1 MKKQIIITLAVIGVL
16 LVATIGVTF
25 AYFASSSQND
35 DAGINAET
43 EELGSILLDG
53 TKVFTSYDLLP
64 GQMGVQEFTIEKNS
78 DTGNGIYEIDLE
90 ATVPEEFR
98 SDIEI
103 LLYKTTD
110 PVSNNVTVNVA
121 DPTLEDE
128 MIYQE
133 DSLNITGSPELVY
146 QGTLTENPQIIL
158 EQADFDVSTLAKTTY
173 YLVYHY
179 KNNGN
184 QDDQQGKTFTGT
196 ISVRLINEKLT
207 FEDAILACDDTAANC
222 IKDNASLSKEIATDD
237 PDNNARYIGA
247 NPNNYVDFGGERYPE
262 GTVINK
268 WEDTDIEANT
278 VEECQTKT
286 DSYFSCDGWEDWG
299 YPSEAECQEETNY
312 YLYEDYNV
320 HNIEEFKSIY
330 CVQEDV
336 SNQPILWRII
346 GAFNN
351 IDNGSST
358 KETRLKII
366 RDEPYS
372 TGMAWDTDNVN
383 DWTTA
388 SLQEELNTTYLNS
401 IQSPYKEMI
410 SNAKWNLGGT
420 ANFTSSS
427 NGLAS
432 HWYGYERGTTVYS
445 RRPTE
450 WTGSIGLMYPSD
462 YGYATSGG
470 STTDRASCLAK
481 ELYNWDSS
489 SYRGCKNNDWL
500 YDSSN
505 PQWTLTPNSANS
517 YRVFYVNNYGN
528 VNRDGASNTNF
539 AVSPALYLSSNVK
552 ISGGDGS
559 ENSPFQLSL

>member
-1 MKKQIIITLAVIGVL
+1 MKKQTIIALAVIGVL

-25 AYFASSSQND
+25 AYFASNSQND
-35 DAGINAET
+35 NAGINAET
-43 EELGSILLDG
+43 KELGSILLDG

-110 PVSNNVTVNVA
+110 STSNNVTVNVA

-128 MIYQE
+128 MIYQS
-133 DSLNITGSPELVY
+133 DSLNITGTPELVY

-158 EQADFDVSTLAKTTY
+158 EQADFDVTTLEKTTY

-196 ISVRLINEKLT
+196 ITVRLINEKLPT

-237 PDNNARYIGA
+237 PDGNARYIGA

-268 WEDTDIEANT
+268 WEEIEMPVNS
-278 VEECQTKT
+278 VEECNNMAEMFVC
-286 DSYFSCDGWEDWG
+286 DNYAEMGFSSIE
-299 YPSEAECQEETNY
+299 ECNTNLPLMLEE
-312 YLYEDYNV
+312 EFNV
-320 HNIEEFKSIY
+320 SNKEEFKNAY

-351 IDNGSST
+351 IDNGSGT

-372 TGMAWDTDNVN
+372 REMAWDTDDVN

-388 SLQEELNTTYLNS
+388 SLQEELNTSYLNS

-410 SNAKWNLGGT
+410 SNALWNLGGSDASIDIT
-420 ANFTSSS
+420 ASMF
-427 NGLAS
+427 
-432 HWYGYERGTTVYS
+432 YERERGTDVYS
-445 RRPTE
+445 DHATE
-450 WTGSIGLMYPSD
+450 WTGQIGLMYPSD

-470 STTDRASCLAK
+470 STTDRTACLATA
-481 ELYNWDSS
+481 LFAWNNTSYVSS
-489 SYRGCKNNDWL
+489 DCKNNDWL
-500 YDSSN
+500 YDSLN
-505 PQWTLTPNSANS
+505 TQWTLTPRSSHFDVLFHVYS
-517 YRVFYVNNYGN
+517 YGFVS
-528 VNRDGASNTNF
+528 ASNAPTTGN
-539 AVSPALYLSSNVK
+539 AVSPALYLSSNVR

-559 ENSPFQLSL
+559 ESNPFTLSL

>member
-1 MKKQIIITLAVIGVL
+1 
-16 LVATIGVTF
+16 
-25 AYFASSSQND
+25 
-35 DAGINAET
+35 
-43 EELGSILLDG
+43 
-53 TKVFTSYDLLP
+53 
-64 GQMGVQEFTIEKNS
+64 MGVQEFTIEKNS
-78 DTGNGIYEIDLE
+78 DTGNDIYEIDLE

-196 ISVRLINEKLT
+196 ITVRLINEKTT
-207 FEDAILACDDTAANC
+207 FADAILACDGTATEC
-222 IKDNASLSKEIATDD
+222 IIQNASLSTEQLAYDGTV
-237 PDNNARYIGA
+237 DNNLRYIDA
-247 NPNNYVDFGGERYPE
+247 DPNNYVGFGVYPE
-262 GTVINK
+262 GTLKRK
-268 WEDTDIEANT
+268 WEEIGMPVNS
-278 VEECQTKT
+278 VEECNNMAEMFVCDNYT
-286 DSYFSCDGWEDWG
+286 DLGFSSIE
-299 YPSEAECQEETNY
+299 ECNTNLPLMLEEY
-312 YLYEDYNV
+312 YNV
-320 HNIEEFKSIY
+320 SDKEELKSVY

-351 IDNGSST
+351 IDDGTGT

-366 RDEPYS
+366 KDEPYS
-372 TGMAWDTDNVN
+372 TGMAWDTDNIN

-420 ANFTSSS
+420 ANYKTA
-427 NGLAS
+427 LAS
-432 HWYGYERGTTVYS
+432 DWYGYERGTTVYS
-445 RRPTE
+445 GSPTE
-450 WTGSIGLMYPSD
+450 WTGQIGLMYPSD

-470 STTDRASCLAK
+470 SSVNRASCLAK
-481 ELYNWDSS
+481 ELYNWDSVS
-489 SYRGCKNNDWL
+489 DCYNNDWL
-500 YDSSN
+500 YKSGTY
-505 PQWTLTPNSANS
+505 QWTLTPRSGSSNLVFFVYYDGYVNSNSALN
-517 YRVFYVNNYGN
+517 
-528 VNRDGASNTNF
+528 ASN

-552 ISGGDGS
+552 ISGGTGTSSD
-559 ENSPFQLSL
+559 PYQLSL

>member
-1 MKKQIIITLAVIGVL
+1 
-16 LVATIGVTF
+16 
-25 AYFASSSQND
+25 
-35 DAGINAET
+35 
-43 EELGSILLDG
+43 
-53 TKVFTSYDLLP
+53 
-64 GQMGVQEFTIEKNS
+64 MGVQEFTIEKNS
-78 DTGNGIYEIDLE
+78 DTGNDIYEIDLE

-196 ISVRLINEKLT
+196 ITVRLINEKTT
-207 FEDAILACDDTAANC
+207 FADAILACDGTATEC
-222 IKDNASLSKEIATDD
+222 IIQNASLSTEQLAYDGTV
-237 PDNNARYIGA
+237 DNNLRYIDA
-247 NPNNYVDFGGERYPE
+247 DPNNYVGFGVYPE
-262 GTVINK
+262 GTLKRK
-268 WEDTDIEANT
+268 WEEIGMPVNS
-278 VEECQTKT
+278 VEECNNMAEMFVCDNYT
-286 DSYFSCDGWEDWG
+286 DLGFSSIE
-299 YPSEAECQEETNY
+299 ECNTNLPLMLEEY
-312 YLYEDYNV
+312 YNV
-320 HNIEEFKSIY
+320 SDKEELKSVY

-351 IDNGSST
+351 IDDGTGT

-366 RDEPYS
+366 KDEPYS
-372 TGMAWDTDNVN
+372 TGMAWDTDNIN
-383 DWTTA
+383 DWITA

-420 ANFTSSS
+420 VDYTSSS
-427 NGLAS
+427 NGLTS
-432 HWYGYERGTTVYS
+432 HFYGYERGTTVYTGRPAEWIGQIGS
-445 RRPTE
+445 R
-450 WTGSIGLMYPSD
+450 M
-462 YGYATSGG
+462 
-470 STTDRASCLAK
+470 DRT
-481 ELYNWDSS
+481 N
-489 SYRGCKNNDWL
+489 RI
-500 YDSSN
+500 
-505 PQWTLTPNSANS
+505 
-517 YRVFYVNNYGN
+517 N
-528 VNRDGASNTNF
+528 VS
-539 AVSPALYLSSNVK
+539 K
-552 ISGGDGS
+552 
-559 ENSPFQLSL
+559 

>member
-1 MKKQIIITLAVIGVL
+1 MKKQTIIALAVIGVL
-16 LVATIGVTF
+16 LVATIGATF

-35 DAGINAET
+35 NAGINAET

-103 LLYKTTD
+103 LLYKTTN

-133 DSLNITGSPELVY
+133 DSLNITGTPELVY
-146 QGTLTENPQIIL
+146 QGTLTDNPQIIL
-158 EQADFDVSTLAKTTY
+158 EQADFNVTTLEKTTY

-207 FEDAILACDDTAANC
+207 FEDAILACVGTATEC
-222 IKDNASLSKEIATDD
+222 IIQNASLSTEQLAYDGTV
-237 PDNNARYIGA
+237 DNNLRYIGA
-247 NPNNYVDFGGERYPE
+247 NPNNYVEFGVYPE
-262 GTVINK
+262 GTLKGK
-268 WEDTDIEANT
+268 WEEIGMPVNS
-278 VEECQTKT
+278 VEECNNMAEMFVCDNYT
-286 DSYFSCDGWEDWG
+286 DLGFSSIE
-299 YPSEAECQEETNY
+299 ECNTNLPLMLEEY
-312 YLYEDYNV
+312 YNV
-320 HNIEEFKSIY
+320 SDKEELKSVY

-372 TGMAWDTDNVN
+372 TGMAWDTENAN
-383 DWTTA
+383 DWTTS

-410 SNAKWNLGGT
+410 SNAKWNLGGSSTYNGVT
-420 ANFTSSS
+420 ASMF
-427 NGLAS
+427 
-432 HWYGYERGTTVYS
+432 YERERGTTVYTG
-445 RRPTE
+445 RPIE
-450 WTGSIGLMYPSD
+450 WIGQIGLMYPSD

-470 STTDRASCLAK
+470 STTNRASCLST
-481 ELYNWDSS
+481 ELYHWDSVS
-489 SYRGCKNNDWL
+489 DCYNNDWL
-500 YDSSN
+500 RDSSN
-505 PQWTLTPNSANS
+505 YQWTLTPNSGYS
-517 YRVFYVNNYGN
+517 DHVFYVRSSGIVDNSIAYS
-528 VNRDGASNTNF
+528 SN
-539 AVSPALYLSSNVK
+539 AVSPALYLSSNVR

-559 ENSPFQLSL
+559 ENSPFELSL

>member
-1 MKKQIIITLAVIGVL
+1 MKKNTIIALTIIGVL
-16 LVATIGVTF
+16 LVATIGATF

-110 PVSNNVTVNVA
+110 PISNNVTVNVA

-158 EQADFDVSTLAKTTY
+158 EQADFDVTTLEKTTY

-196 ISVRLINEKLT
+196 ITVRLINEKLPT
-207 FEDAILACDDTAANC
+207 FEDAILACNDTAANC
-222 IKDNASLSKEIATDD
+222 IKDNASLTKEIATDD
-237 PDNNARYIGA
+237 PDSNARYIGA
-247 NPNNYVDFGGERYPE
+247 DPNNYVSFNGE
-262 GTVINK
+262 
-268 WEDTDIEANT
+268 
-278 VEECQTKT
+278 
-286 DSYFSCDGWEDWG
+286 
-299 YPSEAECQEETNY
+299 
-312 YLYEDYNV
+312 
-320 HNIEEFKSIY
+320 
-330 CVQEDV
+330 
-336 SNQPILWRII
+336 LWRII
-346 GAFNN
+346 GVFNN
-351 IDNGSST
+351 IDNGTGT

-366 RDEPYS
+366 TDEPYS
-372 TGMAWDTDNVN
+372 TGMAWDTDDVN

-410 SNAKWNLGGT
+410 GNAVWNLGGISS
-420 ANFTSSS
+420 TSNSLTS
-427 NGLAS
+427 TFYTL
-432 HWYGYERGTTVYS
+432 ERGTDVYS
-445 RRPTE
+445 GHATE
-450 WTGSIGLMYPSD
+450 WTGQIGLMYPSD
-462 YGYATSGG
+462 YGYATDGG
-470 STTDRASCLAK
+470 DTERDICLSY
-481 ELYNWDSS
+481 ELDDWNDYSDCYN
-489 SYRGCKNNDWL
+489 NNWL
-500 YDSSN
+500 YRPNDAL
-505 PQWTLTPNSANS
+505 WTLTPSSAGS
-517 YRVFYVNNYGN
+517 LFVVMVSSDGWVFN
-528 VNRDGASNTNF
+528 VTASDGRGKESF
-539 AVSPALYLSSNVK
+539 PALYLSSNVK
-552 ISGGDGS
+552 ITGGDGNES
-559 ENSPFQLSL
+559 NPFTLSL

>member
-1 MKKQIIITLAVIGVL
+1 MKKQTIIALAVIGVL
-16 LVATIGVTF
+16 LVATIGATF

-35 DAGINAET
+35 NAGINAET

-103 LLYKTTD
+103 LLYKTTN

-133 DSLNITGSPELVY
+133 DSLNITGTPELVY
-146 QGTLTENPQIIL
+146 QGTLTDNPQIIL
-158 EQADFDVSTLAKTTY
+158 EQADFNVTTLEKTTY

-196 ISVRLINEKLT
+196 ITVRLINEKTT
-207 FEDAILACDDTAANC
+207 FADAILACDGTATEC
-222 IKDNASLSKEIATDD
+222 IIQNASLSTEQLAYDGTV
-237 PDNNARYIGA
+237 DNNLRYIGA
-247 NPNNYVDFGGERYPE
+247 DPSNYVEFGVYPE
-262 GTVINK
+262 GTVKGK
-268 WEDTDIEANT
+268 WEEIDMPVTS
-278 VEECQTKT
+278 VEGCNNMAEM
-286 DSYFSCDGWEDWG
+286 FSCDNYTELGFSSIE
-299 YPSEAECQEETNY
+299 ECNTNLPLMLEEY
-312 YLYEDYNV
+312 YNV
-320 HNIEEFKSIY
+320 SDKEEFKSTY

-351 IDNGSST
+351 IDDGTGT

-372 TGMAWDTDNVN
+372 TGMAWDTDIIN

-410 SNAKWNLGGT
+410 SNAKWNLGGSSTYNGVT
-420 ANFTSSS
+420 ASMF
-427 NGLAS
+427 
-432 HWYGYERGTTVYS
+432 YERERGTTVYTG
-445 RRPTE
+445 RPIE
-450 WTGSIGLMYPSD
+450 WIGQIGLMYPSD

-470 STTDRASCLAK
+470 STTNRASCLST
-481 ELYNWDSS
+481 ELYHWDSVS
-489 SYRGCKNNDWL
+489 DCYNNDWL
-500 YDSSN
+500 RDSSN
-505 PQWTLTPNSANS
+505 YQWTLTPNSGYS
-517 YRVFYVNNYGN
+517 DHVFYVRSSGIVDNSIAYS
-528 VNRDGASNTNF
+528 SN
-539 AVSPALYLSSNVK
+539 AVSPALYLSSNVR

-559 ENSPFQLSL
+559 ENSPFELSL

>member
-1 MKKQIIITLAVIGVL
+1 MKKNTIIALTIIGVL
-16 LVATIGVTF
+16 LVATIGATF

-35 DAGINAET
+35 NAGINAET
-43 EELGSILLDG
+43 EELGSILLNG

-64 GQMGVQEFTIEKNS
+64 GQIGVQEFTIEKNS

-128 MIYQE
+128 MIYQS
-133 DSLNITGSPELVY
+133 DSLNITGTPELIY

-158 EQADFDVSTLAKTTY
+158 EQADFDVTALEKTTY

-196 ISVRLINEKLT
+196 ITVRLINEKLPT
-207 FEDAILACDDTAANC
+207 FADAILACDDTAANC

-237 PDNNARYIGA
+237 PDNNARYIGY
-247 NPNNYVDFGGERYPE
+247 NSNNYVEFGVYPE
-262 GTVINK
+262 GTIKGK
-268 WEDTDIEANT
+268 WEEIKLPVTS
-278 VEECQTKT
+278 VEECNNMAEM
-286 DSYFSCDGWEDWG
+286 FSCDNYADKGFSSIE
-299 YPSEAECQEETNY
+299 ECNTNLPLMLEEY
-312 YLYEDYNV
+312 YNV
-320 HNIEEFKSIY
+320 SDKEEFKSTY

-336 SNQPILWRII
+336 SNQPVLWRII
-346 GAFNN
+346 GSFNN
-351 IDNGSST
+351 IDDGTGN

-366 RDEPYS
+366 RNEPYS
-372 TGMAWDTDNVN
+372 KLIAWNTDNIN
-383 DWTTA
+383 DWSES
-388 SLQEELNTTYLNS
+388 SLQEELNITYLNS

-410 SNAKWNLGGT
+410 GNAVWNLGGSSTYDGVT
-420 ANFTSSS
+420 ASMF
-427 NGLAS
+427 
-432 HWYGYERGTTVYS
+432 YERERGTDVYS
-445 RRPTE
+445 GRPTE
-450 WTGSIGLMYPSD
+450 WTGQIGLMYPSD

-470 STTDRASCLAK
+470 STTDRTTCLVTA
-481 ELYNWDSS
+481 LYNWDDYSDCYS
-489 SYRGCKNNDWL
+489 NDWL
-500 YDSSN
+500 YSGTY
-505 PQWTLTPNSANS
+505 QWTLTPRSS
-517 YRVFYVNNYGN
+517 DSIEVFYAFM
-528 VNRDGASNTNF
+528 DGRMSSHAND
-539 AVSPALYLSSNVK
+539 AVPGASPALYLSSNVK

-559 ENSPFQLSL
+559 RDNPFTLSL

>member
-1 MKKQIIITLAVIGVL
+1 MIGVL

-90 ATVPEEFR
+90 ATVPEEFQ

-207 FEDAILACDDTAANC
+207 FEDAVLACDDTAANC

-247 NPNNYVDFGGERYPE
+247 YPNNYVQFNNE
-262 GTVINK
+262 
-268 WEDTDIEANT
+268 
-278 VEECQTKT
+278 
-286 DSYFSCDGWEDWG
+286 
-299 YPSEAECQEETNY
+299 
-312 YLYEDYNV
+312 
-320 HNIEEFKSIY
+320 
-330 CVQEDV
+330 
-336 SNQPILWRII
+336 LWRII
-346 GAFNN
+346 GVFNN
-351 IDNGSST
+351 IDDGTDT

-372 TGMAWDTDNVN
+372 EGMAWDTDGVN
-383 DWTTA
+383 DWSQA

-401 IQSPYKEMI
+401 IQIPYKEMI
-410 SNAKWNLGGT
+410 SNAVWNLGGLSS
-420 ANFTSSS
+420 ASNPTSAFYTS
-427 NGLAS
+427 
-432 HWYGYERGTTVYS
+432 ERGTTVYTG
-445 RRPTE
+445 RPTE
-450 WTGSIGLMYPSD
+450 WTGQIGLMYPSD

-481 ELYNWDSS
+481 ELYNWDSVS
-489 SYRGCKNNDWL
+489 DCYNNDWL
-500 YDSSN
+500 YSGTD
-505 PQWTLTPNSANS
+505 QWILTPYSVRPDYVFPVTS
-517 YRVFYVNNYGN
+517 YGRVSYSYVG
-528 VNRDGASNTNF
+528 NTNY
-539 AVSPALYLSSNVK
+539 AVAPALYLSSNVR

-559 ENSPFQLSL
+559 KTNPFTLSI

>member
-1 MKKQIIITLAVIGVL
+1 MKKQTIIALAVIGVL

-25 AYFASSSQND
+25 AYFASNSQND
-35 DAGINAET
+35 NAGINAET
-43 EELGSILLDG
+43 KELGSILLDG

-110 PVSNNVTVNVA
+110 STSNNVTVNVA

-128 MIYQE
+128 MIYQS
-133 DSLNITGSPELVY
+133 DSLNITGTPELVY

-158 EQADFDVSTLAKTTY
+158 EQADFDVTTLEKTTY

-196 ISVRLINEKLT
+196 ISVRLIGEKMS
-207 FEDAILACDDTAANC
+207 FSDVVLACNDTAANC
-222 IKDNASLSKEIATDD
+222 IKDNANLSNEIATDD
-237 PDNNARYIGA
+237 PDSNARYIGA
-247 NPNNYVDFGGERYPE
+247 DPSNYVSFTGE
-262 GTVINK
+262 
-268 WEDTDIEANT
+268 
-278 VEECQTKT
+278 
-286 DSYFSCDGWEDWG
+286 
-299 YPSEAECQEETNY
+299 
-312 YLYEDYNV
+312 
-320 HNIEEFKSIY
+320 
-330 CVQEDV
+330 
-336 SNQPILWRII
+336 LWRII
-346 GAFNN
+346 GVFNN
-351 IDNGSST
+351 IDNGSGT

-372 TGMAWDTDNVN
+372 TGMAWDTDGVN
-383 DWTTA
+383 DWSQA

-410 SNAKWNLGGT
+410 SNAKWNLGGRYSYTT
-420 ANFTSSS
+420 A
-427 NGLAS
+427 LAS
-432 HWYGYERGTTVYS
+432 DWYGYERGTTVYS
-445 RRPTE
+445 GRPTE
-450 WTGSIGLMYPSD
+450 WIGQIGLMYLSD

-470 STTDRASCLAK
+470 SSVNRASCLAK
-481 ELYNWDSS
+481 ELYDWNSVSDC
-489 SYRGCKNNDWL
+489 YNNDWL

-505 PQWTLTPNSANS
+505 YQWTLTPSSGDSNGVFTVRS
-517 YRVFYVNNYGN
+517 YVFYSFATDTYN
-528 VNRDGASNTNF
+528 
-539 AVSPALYLSSNVK
+539 AVSPALYLSSNVR

-559 ENSPFQLSL
+559 KTNPFTLSI

>member
-1 MKKQIIITLAVIGVL
+1 MKKQTIIALAVIGVL

-110 PVSNNVTVNVA
+110 PTTNNVTVNVA

-146 QGTLTENPQIIL
+146 QGVLTENPQIIL
-158 EQADFDVSTLAKTTY
+158 EQADFDVTTLEKTTY

-196 ISVRLINEKLT
+196 ITVRLINEKLT
-207 FEDAILACDDTAANC
+207 FEDAILACNDTAANC
-222 IKDNASLSKEIATDD
+222 IKDNANLSKEIATDD

-247 NPNNYVDFGGERYPE
+247 DPNNYVEFGVYPE

-268 WEDTDIEANT
+268 WEEIGMPVNS
-278 VEECQTKT
+278 VEECNNMAEMFVCDNYT
-286 DSYFSCDGWEDWG
+286 DLGFSSIE
-299 YPSEAECQEETNY
+299 ECNTNLPLMLEEY
-312 YLYEDYNV
+312 YNV
-320 HNIEEFKSIY
+320 SDKEELKSVY

-336 SNQPILWRII
+336 SNQPVLWRII
-346 GAFNN
+346 GVFNN
-351 IDNGSST
+351 IDDGTGN

-372 TGMAWDTDNVN
+372 TGIAWDTDTVN

-388 SLQEELNTTYLNS
+388 SLQEELNITYLNS

-410 SNAKWNLGGT
+410 SNAKWNLGGSSTYDDVT
-420 ANFTSSS
+420 ASMF
-427 NGLAS
+427 
-432 HWYGYERGTTVYS
+432 YERERGTTVYNDHA
-445 RRPTE
+445 TE
-450 WTGSIGLMYPSD
+450 WTGSIGLMYSSD

-470 STTDRASCLAK
+470 STTNRETCLNT
-481 ELYNWDSS
+481 ELYNWDDYSDC
-489 SYRGCKNNDWL
+489 YNNDWL

-505 PQWTLTPNSANS
+505 HQWTLTSDSSHSNV
-517 YRVFYVNNYGN
+517 VFAVVSIGSVGN
-528 VNRDGASNTNF
+528 TFPSIATS

-552 ISGGDGS
+552 ITGGDGS
-559 ENSPFQLSL
+559 ESNPFTLSR

>member
-1 MKKQIIITLAVIGVL
+1 MKKQTIIALAVIGVL
-16 LVATIGVTF
+16 LVATIGATF

-35 DAGINAET
+35 NAGINAET

-90 ATVPEEFR
+90 ATVPEVFR

-103 LLYKTTD
+103 FLYKTTD

-133 DSLNITGSPELVY
+133 DSLNITGSPELIY

-158 EQADFDVSTLAKTTY
+158 EQEDFDVTTLEKTTY

-196 ISVRLINEKLT
+196 INVRLINEKLT
-207 FEDAILACDDTAANC
+207 FEDAVLACNDTAANC
-222 IKDNASLSKEIATDD
+222 IKDNASLSNEIATDD

-247 NPNNYVDFGGERYPE
+247 NPSNYVEFGVYPE

-268 WEDTDIEANT
+268 WEEIGMLVNS
-278 VEECQTKT
+278 VEECNNMAEMFVCDNYT
-286 DSYFSCDGWEDWG
+286 DLGFSSIE
-299 YPSEAECQEETNY
+299 ECNTNLPLMLEEY
-312 YLYEDYNV
+312 YNV
-320 HNIEEFKSIY
+320 SDKEELKSVY

-336 SNQPILWRII
+336 SNQPVLWRII
-346 GAFNN
+346 GVFNN
-351 IDNGSST
+351 IDDGTGT

-372 TGMAWDTDNVN
+372 TGMAWDTDNIN
-383 DWTTA
+383 DWSSA

-420 ANFTSSS
+420 ASYDTA
-427 NGLAS
+427 LAS
-432 HWYGYERGTTVYS
+432 DWYGYERGTTVYS
-445 RRPTE
+445 GRPTE
-450 WTGSIGLMYPSD
+450 WIGQIGLMYPSD

-470 STTDRASCLAK
+470 STTNRETCLNT
-481 ELYNWDSS
+481 ELSDWYDSS
-489 SYRGCKNNDWL
+489 VSDCYNNDWL
-500 YDSSN
+500 HNGSKD
-505 PQWTLTPNSANS
+505 QWTLTPHSSSSRDVFSVNSRGHVRDYFAS
-517 YRVFYVNNYGN
+517 Y
-528 VNRDGASNTNF
+528 ASI
-539 AVSPALYLSSNVK
+539 AVSPALYLTSNVK
-552 ISGGDGS
+552 ISRGDGS
-559 ENSPFQLSL
+559 YDNPFTLNL

>member
-1 MKKQIIITLAVIGVL
+1 MKKQTIITLAVIGVL

-25 AYFASSSQND
+25 AYFASNSQND
-35 DAGINAET
+35 NAGINAET

-110 PVSNNVTVNVA
+110 SISNNVTVNVA
-121 DPTLEDE
+121 DPTLENE

-158 EQADFDVSTLAKTTY
+158 EQADFDVTTLEKTTY

-196 ISVRLINEKLT
+196 ITVRLINEKLT
-207 FEDAILACDDTAANC
+207 FEDAILACNDTAANC
-222 IKDNASLSKEIATDD
+222 IIDNANLSNEIATDD

-247 NPNNYVDFGGERYPE
+247 NPNNYVDFGERYPE
-262 GTVINK
+262 GTIVNK
-268 WEDTDIEANT
+268 WEQIGLSLNS
-278 VEECQTKT
+278 VEECNSMAEMFVCDNYTELG
-286 DSYFSCDGWEDWG
+286 FSSME
-299 YPSEAECQEETNY
+299 ECNTNLPIMLEEY
-312 YLYEDYNV
+312 YNV
-320 HNIEEFKSIY
+320 SNKEELKSTY
-330 CVQEDV
+330 CVQEDL
-336 SNQPILWRII
+336 SNQPVLWRII
-346 GAFNN
+346 GVFNN
-351 IDNGSST
+351 IDDGTGT

-401 IQSPYKEMI
+401 QQIIQVVVM
-410 SNAKWNLGGT
+410 
-420 ANFTSSS
+420 
-427 NGLAS
+427 
-432 HWYGYERGTTVYS
+432 V
-445 RRPTE
+445 
-450 WTGSIGLMYPSD
+450 
-462 YGYATSGG
+462 
-470 STTDRASCLAK
+470 
-481 ELYNWDSS
+481 
-489 SYRGCKNNDWL
+489 
-500 YDSSN
+500 
-505 PQWTLTPNSANS
+505 
-517 YRVFYVNNYGN
+517 
-528 VNRDGASNTNF
+528 
-539 AVSPALYLSSNVK
+539 
-552 ISGGDGS
+552 
-559 ENSPFQLSL
+559 

>member
-1 MKKQIIITLAVIGVL
+1 MKKQTIIALAVIGVL
-16 LVATIGVTF
+16 LVATKGATF

-35 DAGINAET
+35 NAGINAET

-103 LLYKTTD
+103 LLYKTTA

-121 DPTLEDE
+121 DPTLENNQ
-128 MIYQE
+128 IYQE
-133 DSLNITGSPELVY
+133 DSLNITGTPELVY

-158 EQADFDVSTLAKTTY
+158 EQADFDVTTLEKTTY

-222 IKDNASLSKEIATDD
+222 IKDNASLSNEIATDD

-247 NPNNYVDFGGERYPE
+247 NPSNYVSFNGE
-262 GTVINK
+262 
-268 WEDTDIEANT
+268 
-278 VEECQTKT
+278 
-286 DSYFSCDGWEDWG
+286 
-299 YPSEAECQEETNY
+299 
-312 YLYEDYNV
+312 
-320 HNIEEFKSIY
+320 
-330 CVQEDV
+330 
-336 SNQPILWRII
+336 LWRII
-346 GAFNN
+346 GVFNN
-351 IDNGSST
+351 IDDGSDT

-366 RDEPYS
+366 KDEPYS
-372 TGMAWDTDNVN
+372 IGMAWDTDSIN

-410 SNAKWNLGGT
+410 DNALWNLGGT
-420 ANFTSSS
+420 ASYDTA
-427 NGLAS
+427 LAS
-432 HWYGYERGTTVYS
+432 DWYGYERGTTVYS
-445 RRPTE
+445 GRPTE
-450 WTGSIGLMYPSD
+450 WTGSIGLMYSSD

-470 STTDRASCLAK
+470 STTNRASCLAK
-481 ELYNWDSS
+481 ELNNWYSS
-489 SYRGCKNNDWL
+489 SYSDCKNNDWL
-500 YDSSN
+500 YNSGTD
-505 PQWTLTPNSANS
+505 QWTLTPSSAYS
-517 YRVFYVNNYGN
+517 SSVFSVSNDGPVYSLSSAPETN
-528 VNRDGASNTNF
+528 V

-559 ENSPFQLSL
+559 KTNPFTLSL

>member
-1 MKKQIIITLAVIGVL
+1 MKKQTIIALAVIGVL

-35 DAGINAET
+35 NAGINAET

-90 ATVPEEFR
+90 ANVPEEFR

-110 PVSNNVTVNVA
+110 PVRNNVTVNVA

-128 MIYQE
+128 MIYQS
-133 DSLNITGSPELVY
+133 DSLNITGTPELIY

-158 EQADFDVSTLAKTTY
+158 EQADFDVTALEKTTY

-196 ISVRLINEKLT
+196 ITVRLINEKLPT
-207 FEDAILACDDTAANC
+207 FADAILACDDTAANC

-237 PDNNARYIGA
+237 PDNNARYIGY
-247 NPNNYVDFGGERYPE
+247 NSNNYVEFGVYPE
-262 GTVINK
+262 GTIKGK
-268 WEDTDIEANT
+268 WEEIKLPVTS
-278 VEECQTKT
+278 VEECNNMAEM
-286 DSYFSCDGWEDWG
+286 FSCDNYADKGFSSIE
-299 YPSEAECQEETNY
+299 ECNTNLPLMLEEY
-312 YLYEDYNV
+312 YNV
-320 HNIEEFKSIY
+320 SDKEEFKSTY

-336 SNQPILWRII
+336 SNQPVLWRII
-346 GAFNN
+346 GSFNN
-351 IDNGSST
+351 IDDGTGN

-366 RDEPYS
+366 RNEPYS
-372 TGMAWDTDNVN
+372 KLIAWNTDNIN
-383 DWTTA
+383 DWSES
-388 SLQEELNTTYLNS
+388 SLQEELNITYLNS

-410 SNAKWNLGGT
+410 GNAVWNLGGSSTYDGVT
-420 ANFTSSS
+420 ASMF
-427 NGLAS
+427 
-432 HWYGYERGTTVYS
+432 YERERGTDVYS
-445 RRPTE
+445 GRPTE
-450 WTGSIGLMYPSD
+450 WTGQIGLMYPSD

-470 STTDRASCLAK
+470 STTDRTTCLVTA
-481 ELYNWDSS
+481 LYNWDDYSDCYS
-489 SYRGCKNNDWL
+489 NDWL
-500 YDSSN
+500 YSGTY
-505 PQWTLTPNSANS
+505 QWTLTPRSS
-517 YRVFYVNNYGN
+517 DSIEVFYAFM
-528 VNRDGASNTNF
+528 DGRMSSHAND
-539 AVSPALYLSSNVK
+539 AVPGASPALYLSSNVK

-559 ENSPFQLSL
+559 RDNPFTLSL

>member
-1 MKKQIIITLAVIGVL
+1 MKKQTIIALAVIGVL
-16 LVATIGVTF
+16 LVATIGATF

-133 DSLNITGSPELVY
+133 DSLNITGTPELVY

-196 ISVRLINEKLT
+196 ITVRLINEKTT
-207 FEDAILACDDTAANC
+207 FADAILACDGTATEC
-222 IKDNASLSKEIATDD
+222 IIQNASLSTEQLAYDGTV
-237 PDNNARYIGA
+237 DNNLRYIGA
-247 NPNNYVDFGGERYPE
+247 DPNNYVEFGVYPE
-262 GTVINK
+262 GTLKGK
-268 WEDTDIEANT
+268 WEEIGMPVNS
-278 VEECQTKT
+278 VEECNNIAEM
-286 DSYFSCDGWEDWG
+286 FSCDNYTELGFSSIE
-299 YPSEAECQEETNY
+299 ECNTNLPLMLEEY
-312 YLYEDYNV
+312 YNV
-320 HNIEEFKSIY
+320 SDKEEFKSTY

-372 TGMAWDTDNVN
+372 TGMAWDTENAN

-420 ANFTSSS
+420 VDYTSSS
-427 NGLAS
+427 NGLTS
-432 HWYGYERGTTVYS
+432 HFYGCERGTTVYTG
-445 RRPTE
+445 RPAE
-450 WTGSIGLMYPSD
+450 WIGQIGLMYPSD

-470 STTDRASCLAK
+470 STTNRASCLAK
-481 ELYNWDSS
+481 ELYDWNSVSDC
-489 SYRGCKNNDWL
+489 YNNDWL

-505 PQWTLTPNSANS
+505 HQWTLTPYSATSN
-517 YRVFYVNNYGN
+517 RVFTLLSRVDYDDAYYPN
-528 VNRDGASNTNF
+528 SS
-539 AVSPALYLSSNVK
+539 VSPALYLSSNVK
-552 ISGGDGS
+552 ISRGDGS
-559 ENSPFQLSL
+559 HDNPFTLSL

>member
-1 MKKQIIITLAVIGVL
+1 MKKQTIIALAVIGVL
-16 LVATIGVTF
+16 LVATIGATF

-35 DAGINAET
+35 NAGINAET

-110 PVSNNVTVNVA
+110 LISNNVTVNVA

-146 QGTLTENPQIIL
+146 QGTLTDNPQIIL

-196 ISVRLINEKLT
+196 ITVRLINEKTT
-207 FEDAILACDDTAANC
+207 FADAILACDDTAANC
-222 IKDNASLSKEIATDD
+222 IKDNASLSNEIAIDD
-237 PDNNARYIGA
+237 PDSNARYIGA
-247 NPNNYVDFGGERYPE
+247 DPSNYVEFGVYPE
-262 GTVINK
+262 GTVNNR
-268 WEDTDIEANT
+268 WEEIGMPVNS
-278 VEECQTKT
+278 VEECNNMADT
-286 DSYFSCDGWEDWG
+286 YEGN
-299 YPSEAECQEETNY
+299 EEF
-312 YLYEDYNV
+312 LEEFQV
-320 HNIEEFKSIY
+320 SSIEEFKSTY
-330 CVQEDV
+330 CVQEDL
-336 SNQPILWRII
+336 SGKPILWRII
-346 GAFNN
+346 GVFNN
-351 IDNGSST
+351 IDDGNGT

-366 RDEPYS
+366 RDEAYNEDI
-372 TGMAWDTDNVN
+372 AWNNDGVN

-410 SNAKWNLGGT
+410 GNALWNLGGLDSPDYP
-420 ANFTSSS
+420 TSTFYMS
-427 NGLAS
+427 
-432 HWYGYERGTTVYS
+432 ERGTTVYTG
-445 RRPTE
+445 RPTE
-450 WTGSIGLMYPSD
+450 WTGKIGLMYISD

-470 STTDRASCLAK
+470 STVRDTCLS
-481 ELYNWDSS
+481 YNLGSWIN
-489 SYRGCKNNDWL
+489 YRDCYSNDWL
-500 YDSSN
+500 YSGAS
-505 PQWTLTPNSANS
+505 QWTLTPDFTGSNFVFFVLHTGG
-517 YRVFYVNNYGN
+517 RVQQPCDQPDLCGLS
-528 VNRDGASNTNF
+528 RLISN
-539 AVSPALYLSSNVK
+539 L
-552 ISGGDGS
+552 
-559 ENSPFQLSL
+559 

>member
-1 MKKQIIITLAVIGVL
+1 MKKQTIIALAVIGVL
-16 LVATIGVTF
+16 LVATIGATF

-35 DAGINAET
+35 NAGINAET
-43 EELGSILLDG
+43 EELGSILLEG

-110 PVSNNVTVNVA
+110 PDTNNVTVNVA

-158 EQADFDVSTLAKTTY
+158 EQADFDVTTLEKTTY

-196 ISVRLINEKLT
+196 ISVRLIGEKTT
-207 FEDAILACDDTAANC
+207 FADAILACDGTATEC
-222 IKDNASLSKEIATDD
+222 IIQNASLSTEQLAYDGTV
-237 PDNNARYIGA
+237 DNNLRYIGA
-247 NPNNYVDFGGERYPE
+247 DPNNYVEFGVYPE
-262 GTVINK
+262 GTVKGK
-268 WEDTDIEANT
+268 WEEIGMPANS
-278 VEECQTKT
+278 VEECNSMADT
-286 DSYFSCDGWEDWG
+286 YEGN
-299 YPSEAECQEETNY
+299 EEF
-312 YLYEDYNV
+312 LEEFQV
-320 HNIEEFKSIY
+320 SSIEEFKSTY
-330 CVQEDV
+330 CVVQEDL

-346 GAFNN
+346 GVFNN
-351 IDNGSST
+351 IDNGSGT

-372 TGMAWDTDNVN
+372 ESIAWDKDNVN
-383 DWTTA
+383 DWSQA

-410 SNAKWNLGGT
+410 DNAVWNLGGSNTEEYT
-420 ANFTSSS
+420 ASNFYE
-427 NGLAS
+427 L
-432 HWYGYERGTTVYS
+432 ERGTTVYS
-445 RRPTE
+445 GRPTE
-450 WTGSIGLMYPSD
+450 WTGQIGLMYPSD

-470 STTDRASCLAK
+470 SSVNRASCLAK
-481 ELYNWDSS
+481 ELYNWDSVS
-489 SYRGCKNNDWL
+489 DCYNNDWL

-505 PQWTLTPNSANS
+505 HQWTLTPYSAYSTLVFSLSSYVSNST
-517 YRVFYVNNYGN
+517 VN
-528 VNRDGASNTNF
+528 DTDT
-539 AVSPALYLSSNVK
+539 AVSPALYLSSNVR
-552 ISGGDGS
+552 ISGGTGEKSD
-559 ENSPFQLSL
+559 PFTLSL

>member
-1 MKKQIIITLAVIGVL
+1 MKKQTIIALAVIGVL

-35 DAGINAET
+35 NAGINAET

-64 GQMGVQEFTIEKNS
+64 GQIGVQEFTIEKNS

-103 LLYKTTD
+103 FLYKTTD
-110 PVSNNVTVNVA
+110 PISNNVTVNVA

-133 DSLNITGSPELVY
+133 DSLNITGSPELIY

-158 EQADFDVSTLAKTTY
+158 EQEDFDVTTLEKTTY

-196 ISVRLINEKLT
+196 INVRLINEKLT
-207 FEDAILACDDTAANC
+207 FEDAVLACNDTAANC
-222 IKDNASLSKEIATDD
+222 IKDNASLSNEIATDD

-247 NPNNYVDFGGERYPE
+247 NPSNYVEFGVYPE

-268 WEDTDIEANT
+268 WEEIGMLVNS
-278 VEECQTKT
+278 VEECNNMAEMFVCDNYT
-286 DSYFSCDGWEDWG
+286 DLGFSSIE
-299 YPSEAECQEETNY
+299 ECNTNLPLMLEEY
-312 YLYEDYNV
+312 YNV
-320 HNIEEFKSIY
+320 SDKEELKSVY

-336 SNQPILWRII
+336 SNQPVLWRII
-346 GAFNN
+346 GVFNN
-351 IDNGSST
+351 IDDGTGT

-372 TGMAWDTDNVN
+372 TGMAWDTDNIN
-383 DWTTA
+383 DWSSA

-420 ANFTSSS
+420 ASYDTA
-427 NGLAS
+427 LAS
-432 HWYGYERGTTVYS
+432 DWYGYERGTTVYS
-445 RRPTE
+445 GRPTE
-450 WTGSIGLMYPSD
+450 WIGQIGLMYPSD

-470 STTDRASCLAK
+470 STTNRETCLNT
-481 ELYNWDSS
+481 ELSDWYDSS
-489 SYRGCKNNDWL
+489 VSDCYNNDWL
-500 YDSSN
+500 HNGSKD
-505 PQWTLTPNSANS
+505 QWTLTPHSSSSRDVFSVNSRGHVRDYFAS
-517 YRVFYVNNYGN
+517 Y
-528 VNRDGASNTNF
+528 ASI
-539 AVSPALYLSSNVK
+539 AVSPALYLTSNVK
-552 ISGGDGS
+552 ISRGDGS
-559 ENSPFQLSL
+559 YDNPFTLNL

>member
-1 MKKQIIITLAVIGVL
+1 MRKQTIIALAVIGVL
-16 LVATIGVTF
+16 LVATIGATF

-35 DAGINAET
+35 NAGINAET

-158 EQADFDVSTLAKTTY
+158 EQADFDVTTLEKTTY

-222 IKDNASLSKEIATDD
+222 IKDNANLSNEIATDD
-237 PDNNARYIGA
+237 PDSNARYIGA
-247 NPNNYVDFGGERYPE
+247 DPSNYVEFGVYPE

-268 WEDTDIEANT
+268 WEEIELSVNS
-278 VEECQTKT
+278 VEECNSMADTFVC
-286 DSYFSCDGWEDWG
+286 DNYIELGFSSIE
-299 YPSEAECQEETNY
+299 ECNTTLPLMLEEY
-312 YLYEDYNV
+312 YNV
-320 HNIEEFKSIY
+320 SDKEEFKSTY
-330 CVQEDV
+330 CVQENI
-336 SNQPILWRII
+336 SGQPILWRII
-346 GAFNN
+346 GVFNN
-351 IDNGSST
+351 INDGNGT
-358 KETRLKII
+358 LETRLKII

-372 TGMAWDTDNVN
+372 ESIAWDTDDVN

-401 IQSPYKEMI
+401 ITSPYKEMI
-410 SNAKWNLGGT
+410 GNAVWNLGGSSTRDDVT
-420 ANFTSSS
+420 ARMF
-427 NGLAS
+427 
-432 HWYGYERGTTVYS
+432 YERERGTTVYTG
-445 RRPTE
+445 RPTE
-450 WTGSIGLMYPSD
+450 WTGQIGLMYPSD

-481 ELYNWDSS
+481 ELWNWGDSS
-489 SYRGCKNNDWL
+489 YSECKNNDWL
-500 YDSSN
+500 LYERT
-505 PQWTLTPNSANS
+505 QWTLTPHAAYSYIVFFVNSS
-517 YRVFYVNNYGN
+517 GFVNNN
-528 VNRDGASNTNF
+528 LAPNAPI
-539 AVSPALYLSSNVK
+539 AVSPALYLSSNVR
-552 ISGGDGS
+552 ISGGTGEESD
-559 ENSPFQLSL
+559 PFTLTVS

>member
-1 MKKQIIITLAVIGVL
+1 MKKQTIIALAVIGVL

-35 DAGINAET
+35 NAGINAET

-90 ATVPEEFR
+90 ANVPEEFR

-110 PVSNNVTVNVA
+110 PISNNVTVNVA

-133 DSLNITGSPELVY
+133 DNLNITGTPELVY

-158 EQADFDVSTLAKTTY
+158 EQADFNVSTLAKTTY

-196 ISVRLINEKLT
+196 ITVRLINEKTT
-207 FEDAILACDDTAANC
+207 FADAILACDGTATEC
-222 IKDNASLSKEIATDD
+222 IIQNASLSTEQLAYDGTV
-237 PDNNARYIGA
+237 DNNLRYIGA
-247 NPNNYVDFGGERYPE
+247 DPNNYVEFGVYPE
-262 GTVINK
+262 GTLKGK
-268 WEDTDIEANT
+268 WEEIGMPVNS
-278 VEECQTKT
+278 VEECNNIAEM
-286 DSYFSCDGWEDWG
+286 FSCDNYTELGFSSIE
-299 YPSEAECQEETNY
+299 ECNTNLPLMLEEY
-312 YLYEDYNV
+312 YNV
-320 HNIEEFKSIY
+320 SDKEEFKSTY

-351 IDNGSST
+351 IDDGTGT

-372 TGMAWDTDNVN
+372 TGMAWDTDIIN

-420 ANFTSSS
+420 GNYSSS
-427 NGLAS
+427 SYGLTS
-432 HWYGYERGTTVYS
+432 HFYGYERGTSVYS
-445 RRPTE
+445 GHATE
-450 WTGSIGLMYPSD
+450 WIGQIGLMYPSD

-470 STTDRASCLAK
+470 STTNRASCLAK
-481 ELYNWDSS
+481 ELYDWNSVSDC
-489 SYRGCKNNDWL
+489 YNNDWL

-505 PQWTLTPNSANS
+505 HQWTLTPTSDYSAYVFSLGSTVPQLRGVANS
-517 YRVFYVNNYGN
+517 T
-528 VNRDGASNTNF
+528 NT
-539 AVSPALYLSSNVK
+539 AVSPVLYLSSNVK

-559 ENSPFQLSL
+559 RDNPFTLSL

>member
-1 MKKQIIITLAVIGVL
+1 MKKNTIIALTIIGVL

-90 ATVPEEFR
+90 ATVPEVFR

-103 LLYKTTD
+103 LLYKTTA
-110 PVSNNVTVNVA
+110 PTTNNVTVNVA
-121 DPTLEDE
+121 DLTLEDE

-133 DSLNITGSPELVY
+133 DSLNITGTPELIY
-146 QGTLTENPQIIL
+146 QETLTENPQIIL
-158 EQADFDVSTLAKTTY
+158 EQADFDVTTLEKTTY

-196 ISVRLINEKLT
+196 ISVRLINEKLPT

-222 IKDNASLSKEIATDD
+222 IKDNANLSNEIATDD
-237 PDNNARYIGA
+237 PDSNARYIGA
-247 NPNNYVDFGGERYPE
+247 DPSNYVEFGVYSE
-262 GTVINK
+262 GTIINK
-268 WEDTDIEANT
+268 WEEIDMPVTS
-278 VEECQTKT
+278 VEECNNMADTLE
-286 DSYFSCDGWEDWG
+286 GN
-299 YPSEAECQEETNY
+299 EEFF
-312 YLYEDYNV
+312 ESFQV
-320 HNIEEFKSIY
+320 SSIEEFKSTY

-351 IDNGSST
+351 IDDGT
-358 KETRLKII
+358 GKKETRLKII
-366 RDEPYS
+366 RDEPYNEDI
-372 TGMAWDTDNVN
+372 AWDRDDVN

-420 ANFTSSS
+420 ANYTTA
-427 NGLAS
+427 LAS
-432 HWYGYERGTTVYS
+432 DWYGYERGTSVYS
-445 RRPTE
+445 GHATE
-450 WTGSIGLMYPSD
+450 WIGQIGLMYPSD

-470 STTDRASCLAK
+470 SSVNRASCLAK
-481 ELYNWDSS
+481 ELYNWGSVSDC
-489 SYRGCKNNDWL
+489 YNNDWL
-500 YDSSN
+500 YKSGTY
-505 PQWTLTPNSANS
+505 QLTLTPHSSNSGGGFTVYS
-517 YRVFYVNNYGN
+517 
-528 VNRDGASNTNF
+528 DGLVGGYPVSDTTN

-552 ISGGDGS
+552 ISGGEGTRDL
-559 ENSPFQLSL
+559 PYTLSL